1 MQLTTDAICQA
12 WQMHA
17 RVYARERGWEI
28 DDHIKCWR
36 WAHRAFERASR
47 ADFADLYDHLRR
59 YWLVFR
65 GSKHTPWTP
74 DQTFNHLA
82 GLDQRYHTLR
92 LSQLA
97 SGGDLEGC
105 WTVIRSMSGIKPT
118 KSPSVVA
125 ISKFLHFWNPRLFV
139 IVDDAVM

>member
-1 MQLTTDAICQA
+1 MSRMRLTTDVIEQA

-17 RVYARERGWEI
+17 RVYARERGWTI

-36 WAHRAFERASR
+36 GAHRAFEGGSR
-47 ADFADLYDHLRR
+47 ADFADLYAHLMRH
-59 YWLVFR
+59 WLVFR

-74 DQTFNHLA
+74 DQTFERLA
-82 GLDQRYHTLR
+82 GFDQRYRTLS

-97 SGGDLEGC
+97 SHDDLEGC
-105 WTVIRSMSGIKPT
+105 WTIIKSMSGIKPT

-125 ISKFLHFWNPRLFV
+125 ISKFLHF
-139 IVDDAVM
+139 